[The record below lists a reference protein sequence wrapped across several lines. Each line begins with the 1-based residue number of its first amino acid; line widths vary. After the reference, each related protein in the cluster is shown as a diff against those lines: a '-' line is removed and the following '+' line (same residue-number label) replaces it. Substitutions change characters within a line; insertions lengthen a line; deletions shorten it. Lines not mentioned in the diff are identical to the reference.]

1 MMVFFQSLFFI
12 SLLFGQLVRFP
23 LIQGITVYA
32 HDLMIVLLL
41 AYWMFRKP
49 KRKLNFTLFI
59 PLKVFFLVALVSLA
73 VNSFTQPFNAFL
85 EGLAYCIRFFL
96 YSGLYFVVSGERR
109 IRWEIFLY
117 RTGVVFT
124 LLGIIQYVLY
134 PNLRNLSYLGWD
146 PHYYRLF
153 STFLD
158 PNFAGLFIVVTFFLG
173 LHIYRI
179 VKKKYWII
187 FSQLLLIIALIL
199 TLSRSSWLA
208 FLVPFVWLIWKKRLW
223 KFFIGIGIFIICLFF
238 LPLPYRQITPIF
250 RQETALAR
258 ANNWIYSIELVKQK
272 PIFGYGFNLLR
283 SIQEPVTSQP
293 VDSQLSHASAGLDNS
308 FLFVLVTT
316 GIIGG
321 TAWIY
326 LLVSMGKM
334 GIYLMRSKKNTML
347 GETYILTI
355 SAICIHS
362 LFVNSLFYPWIMIW
376 MWILAGVVEG
386 KRKDSEPRPKT

>member
-1 MMVFFQSLFFI
+1 MY
-12 SLLFGQLVRFP
+12 P
-23 LIQGITVYA
+23 
-32 HDLMIVLLL
+32 HDLILVLILV
-41 AYWMFRKP
+41 YWMFRKP
-49 KRKLNFTLFI
+49 KEKINFTLFT
-59 PLKVFFLVALVSLA
+59 PLQVFLLVALVSLA

-85 EGLAYCIRFFL
+85 EGLAYCLRFFL
-96 YSGLYFVVSGERR
+96 YSGLYFGVSWERK
-109 IRWEIFLY
+109 IRWEFYLY
-117 RTGVVFT
+117 ATGVVFS
-124 LLGIIQYVLY
+124 LLGILQYILY

-158 PNFAGLFIVVTFFLG
+158 PNFAGLFIVITFFLG
-173 LHIYRI
+173 LYIYRI

-208 FLVPFVWLIWKKRLW
+208 FLVPLVWLIWKKRVW
-223 KFFIGIGIFIICLFF
+223 KFFIGTGIFVILLFF

-258 ANNWIYSIELVKQK
+258 FDNWMYSIELVKQK
-272 PIFGYGFNLLR
+272 PVFGYGFNLLR
-283 SIQEPVTSQP
+283 SIQESGVVGDDTQR
-293 VDSQLSHASAGLDNS
+293 SHAGAGVDNS

-334 GIYLMRSKKNTML
+334 GIYLMRSKKHAML
-347 GETYILTI
+347 GETYVLTL

-362 LFVNSLFYPWIMIW
+362 LFVNSFFYPWIMIW
-376 MWILAGVVEG
+376 MWILAGVVEQ
-386 KRKDSEPRPKT
+386 KNRSRNSTK